1 MSILIT
7 DSGFSPDDWTHGYH
21 STDALPEVLPVPLA
35 LELDNT
41 QDAKALAPLFSDI
54 DLIRVIFPSFADGR
68 GFSLARHLRLLGF
81 DGRLRAFGPV
91 LADQYTMARRAGFDE
106 VEIPDAL
113 AQRQSQDQWQARSDW
128 RAHDYQSRL
137 RQFDG
142 L

>member
-1 MSILIT
+1 MVQFSVTFAMSEA
-7 DSGFSPDDWTHGYH
+7 DFDKHKQNAYK
-21 STDALPEVLPVPLA
+21 AAV
-35 LELDNT
+35 
-41 QDAKALAPLFSDI
+41 AKAAGNGVLFSDI

-81 DGRLRAFGPV
+81 NGRLRAFGPV